1 MRDEDLRLV
10 EAVHRELRDV
20 RWLEA
25 ADVRAVARRRSRF
38 RAAGAAVGVL
48 VVLSAS
54 AVAVTAL
61 PAEGPLMGT
70 APASAPKARVEIPL
84 DALLQPEDMST
95 RVDAPFTQAGF
106 GEPIKIEPV
115 WTQCLEERGISPAWE
130 TSRYSRSQLLRR
142 IPPVEDDSVLGWDRS
157 TQLIQDVYRISP
169 ELERTFFAGIE
180 RRIKPCLDWGN
191 VQPRLIAPDEWAD
204 LFQRQRWE
212 VVGRGFAGDES
223 VLIRHSILET
233 RRGDASGEVL
243 GGPTAVFTTA
253 VVRLGDLVTVFNTAG
268 WGNDSELRQLAV
280 VAAKRMCVAAN
291 PPC

>member
-10 EAVHRELRDV
+10 ESVNRELRDV
-20 RWLEA
+20 RWLET
-25 ADVRAVARRRSRF
+25 ADLRAVARRRSRL
-38 RAAGAAVGVL
+38 RAAGAAIGVL
-48 VVLSAS
+48 VVMSAS
-54 AVAVTAL
+54 AVAVAAL
-61 PAEGPLMGT
+61 PERNPLTG
-70 APASAPKARVEIPL
+70 AASTNSPRARVEIPL
-84 DALLQPEDMST
+84 EALLQPEDMPT

-142 IPPVEDDSVLGWDRS
+142 NPPVEDDSTSGWDRS
-157 TQLIQDVYRISP
+157 TQLIQDVYRIGP

-191 VQPRLIAPDEWAD
+191 VQSRLIAPDEWAD

-212 VVGRGFAGDES
+212 VVDRGFAGDES

-233 RRGDASGEVL
+233 RRDDARGEVL
-243 GGPTAVFTTA
+243 GGPTALFTMA
-253 VVRLGDLVTVFNTAG
+253 VVRLGDLVTVFNTAS
-268 WGNDSELRQLAV
+268 WGTDSELRRLAV